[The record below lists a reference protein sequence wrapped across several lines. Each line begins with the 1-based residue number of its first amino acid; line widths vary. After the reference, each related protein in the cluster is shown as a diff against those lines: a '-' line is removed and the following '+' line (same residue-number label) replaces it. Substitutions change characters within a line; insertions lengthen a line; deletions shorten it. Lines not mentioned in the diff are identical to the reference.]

1 MSRMTL
7 LQMWEP
13 WKSKRGR
20 DEYRAL
26 CWRTS
31 SLQLDLSNITKNPQ
45 FHTISYNN
53 RHDLWQ
59 LDINK
64 SDNEDLEDGSETCYD
79 LWFEDGSS
87 EKKEAGVEGKDVQ
100 ILE

>member
-1 MSRMTL
+1 MNIGPYAE
-7 LQMWEP
+7 EP
-13 WKSKRGR
+13 RVYNLIYQISQKK
-20 DEYRAL
+20 E
-26 CWRTS
+26 
-31 SLQLDLSNITKNPQ
+31 Q

-59 LDINK
+59 MDINK

-79 LWFEDGSS
+79 LWFEDGNS

>member
-1 MSRMTL
+1 MNIGPYAE
-7 LQMWEP
+7 EP
-13 WKSKRGR
+13 RVYNLIYQISQKKR
-20 DEYRAL
+20 
-26 CWRTS
+26 T
-31 SLQLDLSNITKNPQ
+31 Q

-59 LDINK
+59 MDINK

-79 LWFEDGSS
+79 LWFEDGNS

>member
-1 MSRMTL
+1 MNIGPYAE
-7 LQMWEP
+7 EP
-13 WKSKRGR
+13 RVYNLIYQISQKK
-20 DEYRAL
+20 
-26 CWRTS
+26 
-31 SLQLDLSNITKNPQ
+31 PQ

-59 LDINK
+59 MDINK

-79 LWFEDGSS
+79 LWFEDGST

>member
-1 MSRMTL
+1 MNIGPYAE
-7 LQMWEP
+7 EP
-13 WKSKRGR
+13 RVYNLIYQISQKKR
-20 DEYRAL
+20 
-26 CWRTS
+26 T
-31 SLQLDLSNITKNPQ
+31 Q

-53 RHDLWQ
+53 RHNLWQ
-59 LDINK
+59 MDINK

-79 LWFEDGSS
+79 LWFEDGNS

>member
-1 MSRMTL
+1 MNIGPYAE
-7 LQMWEP
+7 EP
-13 WKSKRGR
+13 RVYNLIYQISQKK
-20 DEYRAL
+20 
-26 CWRTS
+26 
-31 SLQLDLSNITKNPQ
+31 ITQ

-59 LDINK
+59 MDINK

-79 LWFEDGSS
+79 LWFEDGNS

>member
-1 MSRMTL
+1 ML
-7 LQMWEP
+7 
-13 WKSKRGR
+13 
-20 DEYRAL
+20 
-26 CWRTS
+26 
-31 SLQLDLSNITKNPQ
+31 KNPEFTTWFIKYHKKKKTTQ

-59 LDINK
+59 MDINK

-79 LWFEDGSS
+79 LWFEDGNS
-87 EKKEAGVEGKDVQ
+87 ERKEAGVEGKDVQ